1 MKPSERIF
9 ILVTLFIVFI
19 ALAAHPARA
28 QQPTPTPAASF
39 TAEGLDVEAGAAFD
53 GYFKYGE
60 WLPVWVE
67 INNRGADMTAELR
80 VIVSGANPMQFTAP
94 VDLPAGSR
102 KRLPIY
108 ILPNNFSR
116 QLVVDLV
123 SGDTRLASR
132 RVSVNP
138 QATIT
143 YLIGLISTER
153 GALSMIDDIEIPG
166 TRRPVQLVDLNL
178 EDLPERFEGLRS
190 FDVIVIND
198 LDTSSL
204 SVNQRNAIESWVRQG
219 GRLVLGGGA
228 GAQSLAAGLGAS
240 LFPLSDLS
248 TVELTSVF
256 GLEEYIGPDSQG
268 NSRPV
273 RVPGPFIAASG
284 KANGANLLAAEDGL
298 GLLYE
303 WKLDRGWI
311 NFSALNLSGSPFDAW
326 NGTTEFW
333 NRLIAEKASYPEY
346 AAPDMSARQQF
357 ASGMSYPLSNLPMLD
372 LPSVSALALLLTF
385 YILIVGPVN
394 YLFLR
399 RRNSLHFAW
408 ITIPVITLVF
418 SAASFG
424 LGYAMHG
431 TDIFVNKIAVIQLE
445 PSGRA
450 RVDSFIGLFSP
461 AQSAYEVTFDD
472 GGLISPL
479 NPYFDPWNSGAGSA
493 VLPESR
499 RIVLVQGNPA
509 VVRGLN
515 IEQWSM
521 QSFMAEGLP
530 IDFGV
535 IHADLRLEGDSLRG
549 KITNSSPYSLQD
561 AALTFGNKYAK
572 LGDLPPSG
580 SADVSLD
587 LVGSTSQNVGQPI
600 SYALFEK
607 DLSSSGGPPPRQ
619 IEVRRAIIEN
629 LLERTPPYI
638 SSKMPSSYSAS
649 FSKTPVFI
657 GWIDE
662 APPNIQ
668 VTGAEPAQQTTA
680 VVMLPLTYSLPAS
693 GPIAFPP
700 GLLAASL
707 IETPTEGGTCG
718 MPGTSAVYIQ
728 RGQAVFE
735 FTVPPEIAP
744 TQVENLKLNLWSD
757 AGFFNPPELAIYDWN
772 SSAWLT
778 LDGVK
783 QGINLIPSSPNLI
796 GAGGAVRIRL
806 SGENLQYCFYLDLGL
821 EGRR

>member
-1 MKPSERIF
+1 MKRSRHIF
-9 ILVTLFIVFI
+9 ILPVMFMLFF
-19 ALAAHPARA
+19 ALAAHPAQA

-39 TAEGLDVEAGAAFD
+39 TAEGLDVEAGAAFA

-67 INNRGADMTAELR
+67 INNRGADRSAELR
-80 VIVSGANPMQFTAP
+80 VIVSGANPMQFTVP
-94 VDLPAGSR
+94 VELPAGSR

-116 QLVVDLV
+116 QLIVDLV

-143 YLIGLISTER
+143 YLVGLISAER
-153 GALSMIDDIEIPG
+153 GALSVIDDIEIPG
-166 TRRPVQLVDLNL
+166 ARRPVQLVDLSL

-198 LDTSSL
+198 LDTSGL
-204 SVNQRNAIESWVRQG
+204 SVNQRFALESWIRQG

-228 GAQSLAAGLGAS
+228 GAGTLAAGLGSS

-248 TVELTSVF
+248 TVELSSVI

-284 KANGANLLAAEDGL
+284 QARGANVLASEGDL

-311 NFSALNLSGSPFDAW
+311 DFSALNLSGSPFDAW
-326 NGTTEFW
+326 NGTTDFW
-333 NRLIAEKASYPEY
+333 NRLVGEKASYPVY

-372 LPSVSALALLLTF
+372 LPSVSALALLLAV
-385 YILIVGPVN
+385 YILLVGPVN

-399 RRNSLHFAW
+399 RRNSLQFAW

-450 RVDSFIGLFSP
+450 RVDSFFGLFSP
-461 AQSAYEVTFDD
+461 AQSAYEVTIND

-479 NPYFDPWNSGAGSA
+479 NPYFDPWNSGAGAA
-493 VLPESR
+493 VLPENR
-499 RIVLVQGNPA
+499 RVVLVQGNPA

-521 QSFMAEGLP
+521 QSFMAEGMP
-530 IDFGV
+530 IDFGE
-535 IHADLRLEGDSLRG
+535 IQANLTLEGDALRG
-549 KITNSSPYSLQD
+549 TITNSSSYSLQD
-561 AALTFGNKYAK
+561 TALTFGNRFTK
-572 LGDLPPSG
+572 LGDLPPS
-580 SADVSLD
+580 SSVDVNLD
-587 LVGSTSQNVGQPI
+587 LVGSTSQNLGQSI

-619 IEVRRAIIEN
+619 VEVRRAIIEN

-638 SSKMPSSYSAS
+638 SSKISSSAS
-649 FSKTPVFI
+649 TPLAKTPVFI
-657 GWIDE
+657 GWMNE

-668 VTGAEPAQQTTA
+668 VTGAETAQQTTA
-680 VVMLPLTYSLPAS
+680 VVMLPLTYSIPAS
-693 GPIAFPP
+693 GPIAYPP
-700 GLLAASL
+700 GLLSASL
-707 IETPTEGGTCG
+707 IEAPTEGGTCG
-718 MPGTSAVYIQ
+718 MPGTSAVYLQ

-735 FTVPPEIAP
+735 FTVPPDLAP
-744 TQVENLKLNLWSD
+744 AQVETLKLNLWSD
-757 AGFFNPPELAIYDWN
+757 SGFFNPPDLAIYDWN

-783 QGINLIPSSPNLI
+783 QGTNLIPANPNLI

-806 SGENLQYCFYLDLGL
+806 SGENLQYCFYLDMGL